1 MKDRILT
8 FDEQKAAEA
17 AFNGYAF
24 DASWSPSAQRVYEGI
39 IEALANRVVKQSEAD
54 LQPA

>member
-39 IEALANRVVKQSEAD
+39 IEALANRAVKQSEAA